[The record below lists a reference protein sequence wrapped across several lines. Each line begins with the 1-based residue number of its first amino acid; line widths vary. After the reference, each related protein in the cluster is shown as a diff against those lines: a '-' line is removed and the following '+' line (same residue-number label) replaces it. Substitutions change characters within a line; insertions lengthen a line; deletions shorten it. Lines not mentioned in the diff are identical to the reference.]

1 MKIKQ
6 LTEGISSI
14 LYHATSLDVA
24 SKIISQD
31 EFRLTTTY
39 ANTSELSAG
48 SKKLFFLSTTR
59 SKSGGYTV
67 ASTAP
72 HDAGNV
78 VLVLDGQAL
87 SHNYTGDPV
96 EFWGREFLNI
106 SPAKDEMEDRVYNDE
121 PTIPNASRYIKAI
134 HILFKDKLNQ
144 RARNALLV
152 LKRSGIPVWLY
163 QDQKAY
169 LLQVTSRA
177 KSISDFT
184 LEPAEPGSKWSP
196 VDRNAYEKQKRRRE
210 KKQGG
215 TKEQNSLSHGMA
227 RWIKLMVTPVEQY
240 DSLGQGMQSFIS
252 RLQYKFQ
259 NDDAKRSLEA
269 DLHNE
274 KSNPY
279 WINKLHPIMKRNR
292 LRSASDIL
300 DFITK
305 RWAPMVND

>member
-1 MKIKQ
+1 MKIIHI
-6 LTEGISSI
+6 TEGLSSV

-24 SKIISQD
+24 SKIIGD
-31 EFRLTTTY
+31 DVFRLTTTY
-39 ANTSELSAG
+39 ANASEMSTG

-67 ASTAP
+67 ASTTP

-106 SPAKDEMEDRVYNDE
+106 SPARDEMEDRVYNDE

-144 RARNALLV
+144 QARTSLIV
-152 LKRSGIPVWLY
+152 LMRSGIPVWLY

-169 LLQVTSRA
+169 LLQDTRRA

-184 LEPAEPGSKWSP
+184 LEPAEPRSRWSQ
-196 VDRNAYEKQKRRRE
+196 VNRNAFDKQKRRRE

-215 TKEQNSLSHGMA
+215 TKEQNSLSQGMA

-252 RLQYKFQ
+252 RLQYEFQ
-259 NDDAKRSLEA
+259 NEDAKRSLEA

-274 KSNPY
+274 KSDPY
-279 WINKLHPIMKRNR
+279 WINKLHPIMKQNR

-300 DFITK
+300 NFITK
-305 RWAPMVND
+305 RWAPMVID